1 MPIGLEANTLHHVS
15 FLFFTPLPAST
26 RTHIERHIYIHTYT
40 QTQHFCPISE
50 LTLSIQQKTDRNG
63 VMAYLYG
70 MDSSSCIK
78 TERCRKHRLSD
89 LLVILFVIYTTKLC
103 FSLKLDLFKANQLF
117 INCFGSEEVANRNL
131 SKKW

>member
-15 FLFFTPLPAST
+15 FLFFTPLPGST
-26 RTHIERHIYIHTYT
+26 RTHTERHIYIHTYT

-50 LTLSIQQKTDRNG
+50 LTLSIQQKTDQNG

-70 MDSSSCIK
+70 TDS
-78 TERCRKHRLSD
+78 RCRKNRLSN
-89 LLVILFVIYTTKLC
+89 LLVMLFVIYTTKLC

-117 INCFGSEEVANRNL
+117 ISFGSEEVANRNV
-131 SKKW
+131 SKNW